1 MALLNLSCF
10 ATSLVPKFDTPKWRP
25 VRGGM
30 FIAAGVSSVG
40 FIIHIYLFKGSSVV
54 PPGVNVGYYVA
65 GGYSY
70 I

>member
-1 MALLNLSCF
+1 
-10 ATSLVPKFDTPKWRP
+10 
-25 VRGGM
+25 M